1 FFLWL
6 GQQEFRRYPVLPNFF
21 AIDYT
26 AGLDPDTTGE
36 LPLDDIHALVAQSPW
51 LIALGE
57 LDEPKDDETGTQLAF
72 SRDGEH
78 WTLAPGPYL
87 GNMESELAVN
97 NGLLQV
103 LTGSEAGCGGGSQ
116 ERYLATITV
125 DDTLDPTS
133 LAKLAWMPGDWPFDA
148 PFDRH
153 LGADGWA
160 FAHESCTDEET
171 GASIPDE
178 DDWQGICAVDRRGK
192 QQVLLGF
199 AGAYLLEYGH
209 GQTLLLEGGGLWA
222 IEGGAALKLTRIGE
236 GQPELL
242 AGGVDNATVD
252 GAGHMLV
259 AAGGKMHIGGAEGWS
274 TIVLPKETPKPDIT
288 PANAAP

>member
-1 FFLWL
+1 MIMRDEAPFCGSKLVVFPA
-6 GQQEFRRYPVLPNFF
+6 GAPCAFYRVLLCV
-21 AIDYT
+21 
-26 AGLDPDTTGE
+26 GL
-36 LPLDDIHALVAQSPW
+36 Q
-51 LIALGE
+51 
-57 LDEPKDDETGTQLAF
+57 F
-72 SRDGEH
+72 
-78 WTLAPGPYL
+78 
-87 GNMESELAVN
+87 
-97 NGLLQV
+97 GL
-103 LTGSEAGCGGGSQ
+103 GGGDGVDTQRVSQ
-116 ERYLATITV
+116 
-125 DDTLDPTS
+125 LDQVQQHI
-133 LAKLAWMPGDWPFDA
+133 G
-148 PFDRH
+148 H

-192 QQVLLGF
+192 QQVLHGF

-242 AGGVDNATVD
+242 ASGVDNATVD